1 MRNFVSASLSVFLKQ
16 SILQIA
22 ILKGYRASLTNGHF
36 VINCATLSLGEPY

>member
-22 ILKGYRASLTNGHF
+22 ILKGYRASLTNADF
-36 VINCATLSLGEPY
+36 VNYCATLSLKEPY